1 MTAKHNAKDPT
12 SELRLQDTLRLSAD
26 GLAKVRPH
34 HARRLEDRQAGT
46 RACGAQERHRG
57 ARGGAPHRYHRAEQD
72 GGQGTYRACVTEAEF
87 RKQMSR
93 RAVEGIL
100 SLGLQAVAASFVD
113 VRSSFLSSRHIAAKS
128 WTAVSRSATAMVA
141 HATSTSCIR
150 LPRRKVPPDR
160 VRSLMAVC
168 TSASG
173 MLQSNL
179 PAWSAT

>member
-1 MTAKHNAKDPT
+1 MHVVWKIGKPVPARAVHRSVIEEHAVALHTVTTVLNKMVGEGLLCRNK
-12 SELRLQDTLRLSAD
+12 QDEIL
-26 GLAKVRPH
+26 H
-34 HARRLEDRQAGT
+34 
-46 RACGAQERHRG
+46 
-57 ARGGAPHRYHRAEQD
+57 
-72 GGQGTYRACVTEAEF
+72 YRACVTEAEF